1 LGSIQSTVP
10 TVVVTARGSP
20 GGPAWTVVPQDP
32 TDRSDCGPGLG
43 LAGKGL
49 VHHAPGDRLADL
61 DGQFLQVRELGA
73 PGHALGTEDIV
84 EEMFCDPLN
93 ERLLIDH
100 DGGWISCVSHP

>member
-1 LGSIQSTVP
+1 MDC
-10 TVVVTARGSP
+10 
-20 GGPAWTVVPQDP
+20 GPADP
-32 TDRSDCGPGLG
+32 TDRSDCGSGLG

-73 PGHALGTEDIV
+73 PGHALETEDLV